1 MYENITKYIEIFGN
15 DAADDGKLQADLA
28 AFTDA
33 FQQAGL
39 MDPDGLNVMGARG
52 WATRSALLEAAP
64 SMTVQEA
71 CACISAFLQQEMFIP
86 GLLADQVKQGIL
98 PAILQRLQALEG

>member
-28 AFTDA
+28 AFPDA

-39 MDPDGLNVMGARG
+39 MDPDGLNVMVARG
-52 WATRSALLEAAP
+52 CATRSPLLEAAP
-64 SMTVQEA
+64 SMTAPQP